1 MKTLALCVIFA
12 GVCAAQSLL
21 PSQIAV
27 TAANTLDTASSWGG
41 YELNPAL
48 GVGKFGLKQ
57 AAVKGV
63 IVAGLMVAENRIVA
77 KKPRLRK
84 PFVVANWAISGVIS
98 GVAVSNLVRR

>member
-1 MKTLALCVIFA
+1 MKALVLFVVMTA
-12 GVCAAQSLL
+12 ASAQSLL

-27 TAANTLDTASSWGG
+27 VSANTLDTASSWGG

-48 GVGKFGLKQ
+48 GVGRFGVKQ
-57 AAVKGV
+57 AAIKGA
-63 IVAGLMVAENRIVA
+63 IVGGLMLAENRLVA

-84 PFVVANWAISGVIS
+84 AFVVANWTISSVIS